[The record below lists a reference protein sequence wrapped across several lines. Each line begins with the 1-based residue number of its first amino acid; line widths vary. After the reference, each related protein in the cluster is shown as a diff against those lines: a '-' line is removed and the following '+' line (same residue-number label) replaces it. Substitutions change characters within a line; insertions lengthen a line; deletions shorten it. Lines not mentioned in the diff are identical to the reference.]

1 MRTTERGERRVIGN
15 DIADRGRGVGNGLDR
30 ERVGIVDDD
39 RGLFHPCSN
48 YKQNARRSRRP

>member
-15 DIADRGRGVGNGLDR
+15 DIADRGRDGGNGLDR

-48 YKQNARRSRRP
+48 YKHNY